1 MEISQKKKTEI
12 ADEIKRLV
20 QEYKYGTTTA
30 EEFENILNKFSL
42 FITSPSIEP
51 KPLTK
56 EELKEL
62 KQSIYKYFNVKDTE
76 ALKKSNS
83 FKMASSSLKDLDYRK
98 IDTWEKLYRKF
109 IGVPPIIEPDPTPK
123 LTKEELKESI
133 YKYFNVKDIEALKK
147 SNSFKMASSSL
158 KDLDYR
164 KIDTWERL
172 YRKFIG
178 ILPYEVNKQEYGTI
192 NGINI
197 FTYNRPW
204 QVFGLDPE
212 TATTQDV
219 KNSYRKLSK
228 IYHPDIPNTGDA
240 NIFNRLTIF
249 YESLTEKH

>member
-1 MEISQKKKTEI
+1 MKISQKKKTEI

-20 QEYKYGTTTA
+20 QEYQHGTTTA

-42 FITSPSIEP
+42 FIISPSIEP
-51 KPLTK
+51 EPTPKLTK
-56 EELKEL
+56 EELKE
-62 KQSIYKYFNVKDTE
+62 SIYKYFNVKDTE

-83 FKMASSSLKDLDYRK
+83 FKMASSSLEDLNYRK
-98 IDTWEKLYRKF
+98 TDTWERLYRKF
-109 IGVPPIIEPDPTPK
+109 IGVPPIDPDPTPK
-123 LTKEELKESI
+123 LTKEELKQSI
-133 YKYFNVKDIEALKK
+133 YKRFNVKDTEALKK

-158 KDLDYR
+158 KDLNYR
-164 KIDTWERL
+164 KTDTWERL

-178 ILPYEVNKQEYGTI
+178 VLPYEVNKQEYGTI

-212 TATTQDV
+212 IATTQDV

>member
-20 QEYKYGTTTA
+20 QEYQHGTTTA
-30 EEFENILNKFSL
+30 EEFENILNRFSL
-42 FITSPSIEP
+42 FIISSIEP
-51 KPLTK
+51 KPTLK
-56 EELKEL
+56 LKEL

-83 FKMASSSLKDLDYRK
+83 FKMASSSLKDLN
-98 IDTWEKLYRKF
+98 
-109 IGVPPIIEPDPTPK
+109 
-123 LTKEELKESI
+123 
-133 YKYFNVKDIEALKK
+133 YKKT
-147 SNSFKMASSSL
+147 
-158 KDLDYR
+158 
-164 KIDTWERL
+164 DTWERL

-178 ILPYEVNKQEYGTI
+178 VLPYEVDKQEYGTI

-204 QVFGLDPE
+204 QVFGLNPE
-212 TATTQDV
+212 TATIEDV

-228 IYHPDIPNTGDA
+228 VYHPDIPNTGDA
-240 NIFNRLTIF
+240 KIFNRLTIF

>member
-1 MEISQKKKTEI
+1 MKISQKKKTEI
-12 ADEIKRLV
+12 TDEIKRLV
-20 QEYKYGTTTA
+20 QEYQHGTTTA

-42 FITSPSIEP
+42 FIISPLIEP
-51 KPLTK
+51 
-56 EELKEL
+56 E
-62 KQSIYKYFNVKDTE
+62 S
-76 ALKKSNS
+76 
-83 FKMASSSLKDLDYRK
+83 
-98 IDTWEKLYRKF
+98 
-109 IGVPPIIEPDPTPK
+109 TPK
-123 LTKEELKESI
+123 LTKEELKKSI
-133 YKYFNVKDIEALKK
+133 YKHFNVKDIEALKK

-164 KIDTWERL
+164 KTDTWERL

-178 ILPYEVNKQEYGTI
+178 VLPNEVNKQEYGTI

-204 QVFGLDPE
+204 HVFGLDPE
-212 TATTQDV
+212 NATTQDL

>member
-1 MEISQKKKTEI
+1 MKISQKKKTEI
-12 ADEIKRLV
+12 TDEIKRLV
-20 QEYKYGTTTA
+20 QEYQYGTTTV
-30 EEFENILNKFSL
+30 EEFENVLNKFSL
-42 FITSPSIEP
+42 FILSPSATRTKKT
-51 KPLTK
+51 KPIQDLTTKTKKSLQKTKKTKTIQDLTK

-62 KQSIYKYFNVKDTE
+62 KQSIYKHFNVKDTE

-83 FKMASSSLKDLDYRK
+83 FKMASSSLKNLDFRE
-98 IDTWEKLYRKF
+98 T
-109 IGVPPIIEPDPTPK
+109 
-123 LTKEELKESI
+123 
-133 YKYFNVKDIEALKK
+133 
-147 SNSFKMASSSL
+147 
-158 KDLDYR
+158 
-164 KIDTWERL
+164 DTWERL

-178 ILPYEVNKQEYGTI
+178 VLPYEVNKQEYGTI

>member
-20 QEYKYGTTTA
+20 QEYQHGTTTA

-42 FITSPSIEP
+42 FITSPSIKP
-51 KPLTK
+51 KPTHNLTK

-76 ALKKSNS
+76 ALKNSNS
-83 FKMASSSLKDLDYRK
+83 FKMASSSLKDLD
-98 IDTWEKLYRKF
+98 
-109 IGVPPIIEPDPTPK
+109 
-123 LTKEELKESI
+123 
-133 YKYFNVKDIEALKK
+133 
-147 SNSFKMASSSL
+147 
-158 KDLDYR
+158 DYR
-164 KIDTWERL
+164 KTDTWERL

-178 ILPYEVNKQEYGTI
+178 VLPYEVNKQEYGTI

-204 QVFGLDPE
+204 QVFGLDPD
-212 TATTQDV
+212 TATTEDV

-228 IYHPDIPNTGDA
+228 IYYPDIPNTGDA
-240 NIFNRLTIF
+240 KIFNRLTIF